1 MLSCHS
7 QCWVR
12 HVSLKPCS
20 LHVGFPNLVSP
31 QGEHYVQF
39 GREVGPSGSYQ
50 IKPLSLYPFAL
61 DVPHHSGNVS
71 CSGQS
76 LSHYQMAWCSSYG
89 NTSALLRIN
98 VPESNNL
105 RNTVRI
111 PSVALFSCQKP
122 VSCKS
127 LHTFSVKRM
136 SLKMNSQGW
145 VTGLNTIQVS
155 IDSAPFILGH
165 FVTWGHCALHWY
177 GPCSFYLWGQDE
189 FGIEMSSW
197 NQCVFKTGQKH
208 IEIHGISS
216 CSIWNMSTSMLDW
229 WMFTNVPASCLSLS
243 LSNHWSGQSSF
254 GDFFLSVQGTDHW
267 GVCCWSSQF
276 STPWSLKCW

>member
-1 MLSCHS
+1 MFQKATTCAT
-7 QCWVR
+7 QY
-12 HVSLKPCS
+12 VSHL
-20 LHVGFPNLVSP
+20 
-31 QGEHYVQF
+31 
-39 GREVGPSGSYQ
+39 
-50 IKPLSLYPFAL
+50 
-61 DVPHHSGNVS
+61 
-71 CSGQS
+71 
-76 LSHYQMAWCSSYG
+76 
-89 NTSALLRIN
+89 
-98 VPESNNL
+98 
-105 RNTVRI
+105 
-111 PSVALFSCQKP
+111 
-122 VSCKS
+122 

-165 FVTWGHCALHWY
+165 FVTWGLCALHWY
-177 GPCSFYLWGQDE
+177 GPCSFCLWGQDE

-197 NQCVFKTGQKH
+197 NQCLFKTGQKH

-254 GDFFLSVQGTDHW
+254 GDFFCQSRGLIIEEFVAGQASSALRTLWSVGNFHPFVLSPPRHCPKAKAW
-267 GVCCWSSQF
+267 GGVKEACFFAFLAVLILFFGRSVGDKKPILGILSAPLVWSRQCRWSCLMWKFSEKTSQEEIDI
-276 STPWSLKCW
+276 L